1 MNHVVSHA
9 FDNIVKPS
17 TPAYNSEYIQINGW
31 FAGTLLITFFR
42 VFLGAWM
49 VVGGLN
55 TVLPWFGLPYIFPQP
70 LGTLHLSNVMLVS
83 MFETGLMN
91 YVKVAEV
98 LVGLCLIFN
107 RFVPL
112 ALLIGL
118 PVGLV
123 VFYNS
128 IALNYRYERLF
139 SFYMSVWCVY
149 MNIIL
154 CLAYIK
160 YYIPMLGFKTPVG
173 QLRDLKLLRTI
184 FN

>member
-1 MNHVVSHA
+1 MTT
-9 FDNIVKPS
+9 
-17 TPAYNSEYIQINGW
+17 TPANNSEYIKVDGW

-42 VFLGAWM
+42 TFLGGWM
-49 VVGGLN
+49 IVGGLN
-55 TVLPWFGLPYIFPQP
+55 TVLPWFGFSHIFPQP

-83 MFETGLMN
+83 MLETGLMN
-91 YVKVAEV
+91 YVKVFEV
-98 LVGLCLIFN
+98 IVGVCLVFN

-118 PVGLV
+118 PIGLV

-154 CLAYIK
+154 CFAYIK
-160 YYIPMLGFKTPVG
+160 YYIPMLRFKTPVG
-173 QLRDLKLLRTI
+173 KLEDLKLLGTI
-184 FN
+184 FKSEEEASSSR